1 MTETDLK
8 DKLTLL
14 FELLEDPFAADD
26 VETVIEGV
34 TLELYKKELK
44 AFIKLLYRFWVLYSY
59 FIHKW
64 HVQCAYFF
72 TYPWLEEEAVG
83 PISAETDAMP
93 NLLNKILVTI
103 HYFWNFSFKLIA
115 NH

>member
-44 AFIKLLYRFWVLYSY
+44 AFIKLLYSY

-64 HVQCAYFF
+64 HVQCGYFF

-93 NLLNKILVTI
+93 KLLNKILVTI
-103 HYFWNFSFKLIA
+103 HYFWNFSFELIA

>member
-14 FELLEDPFAADD
+14 FELLEDVPPFAADD

-44 AFIKLLYRFWVLYSY
+44 AFIKLLYRFYIHISFINDTFSVLI
-59 FIHKW
+59 FLPTLDWRKKQL
-64 HVQCAYFF
+64 VQFQQRQ
-72 TYPWLEEEAVG
+72 
-83 PISAETDAMP
+83 MP
-93 NLLNKILVTI
+93 CQTC
-103 HYFWNFSFKLIA
+103 
-115 NH
+115 